1 MKERQ
6 YPTNKCF
13 CAQPVDNSV
22 DKSKEG
28 AAPVANERL
37 YLIYQEAND
46 EECLLTIQPYTDEQA
61 LAEAINK
68 LEARQV
74 EEYTIIKGRK
84 MNATLRLAVELA
96 EAEEAEE
103 T

>member
-1 MKERQ
+1 
-6 YPTNKCF
+6 
-13 CAQPVDNSV
+13 V
-22 DKSKEG
+22 G
-28 AAPVANERL
+28 NERL

-68 LEARQV
+68 LQARQV

-84 MNATLRLAVELA
+84 MNATLRLAVELT
-96 EAEEAEE
+96 EAEE
-103 T
+103 TEEA